1 MPKPNTRE
9 AVINDLIESL
19 KAERL
24 RQNLSFNSLAAKAG
38 VDRTMLSRMEK
49 GERTPTI
56 DVLLR
61 IAEAL
66 GINLGEFL
74 LRAIKANSP

>member
-1 MPKPNTRE
+1 
-9 AVINDLIESL
+9 
-19 KAERL
+19 
-24 RQNLSFNSLAAKAG
+24 
-38 VDRTMLSRMEK
+38 MLSRMEK

-66 GINLGEFL
+66 GINLGRFL
-74 LRAIKANSP
+74 LKAIKANTP

>member
-1 MPKPNTRE
+1 VPKPNTRE